1 MDPREQINERTESF
15 AAMLDGRQSKIWTLL
30 PGIVQSFDP
39 VTMRCSVQVAISFTQ
54 IQSDGSQKAVTI
66 QGGLVDCP
74 VQFPS
79 GGDFTLTFYPEQGN
93 ECEVRFSS
101 RCIDAW
107 WQSGGVQPQQEFRMH
122 DLSDGFVTVGIW
134 SQPNVLPNIK
144 RHATQLRNSAGDAY
158 YELNS
163 DKIAKIVAPGGID
176 LNGVKIDSSGN
187 VHAPGEVV
195 RGFGGADQIT
205 LGGHEH
211 PTAGTGAP
219 SPPTPGT

>member
-1 MDPREQINERTESF
+1 MDPREQINERTESL
-15 AAMLDGRQSKIWTLL
+15 AAMLDGRQSKMWTLL

-39 VTMRCSVQVAISFTQ
+39 ATMRCSVQVAVSFTQ
-54 IQSDGSQKAVTI
+54 IQSDGSPTTVTMPP
-66 QGGLVDCP
+66 LVDCP

-79 GGDFTLTFYPEQGN
+79 GGGFTLTFYPEQGD

-163 DKIAKIVAPGGID
+163 DGVAKIVAPGGVSI
-176 LNGVKIDSSGN
+176 NGVIFTPGGD

-195 RGFGGADQIT
+195 RGFGSGDQVT

-211 PTAGTGAP
+211 PTAGAGAP